1 MEWIRKVGRRGKD
14 AARRASATL
23 QDQLALP
30 KDLDD
35 IDEDEHSQPVGHDC
49 ADDCGP
55 EQARGRRPATGE
67 STGSAQF
74 LVLGDV
80 SAEDLDADAKERTGA
95 GADDRA

>member
-35 IDEDEHSQPVGHDC
+35 IDEDEHSQP
-49 ADDCGP
+49 DDCGL
-55 EQARGRRPATGE
+55 EQVRGRRPATGE

-80 SAEDLDADAKERTGA
+80 SADDLDADAKERTSA
-95 GADDRA
+95 GSDDRA